1 MVNHLNELRSR
12 AKPLDYYDRKA
23 KFVKVMRILTTIV
36 LLLVNGYGM
45 VIELP
50 TEFLMA
56 MIPLNAM
63 VTYCIWFTG
72 EKNETTSS

>member
-1 MVNHLNELRSR
+1 MLRSDFIR
-12 AKPLDYYDRKA
+12 
-23 KFVKVMRILTTIV
+23 VMRILTTIV
-36 LLLVNGYGM
+36 LLLVNAYGM

-63 VTYCIWFTG
+63 TIYCIWFTG
-72 EKNETTSS
+72 EKNETTSKKD